1 MREIAEKAARERE
14 VRVSKLEKQLAARTK
29 ELDKV
34 RSSMVPPGDLFRT
47 DEFKE
52 WDEKGV
58 PTVLASGEAV
68 SGGQMKK
75 RKKAIDKQAKA
86 YGDLMERSGGDP
98 QGLVDAAQR
107 EVDEIKAKLDALSL
121 DN

>member
-1 MREIAEKAARERE
+1 
-14 VRVSKLEKQLAARTK
+14 
-29 ELDKV
+29 
-34 RSSMVPPGDLFRT
+34 MVPPGDMFRT

-68 SGGQMKK
+68 SGGQIKK

-86 YGDLMERSGGDP
+86 HGDLMERSGGDP
-98 QGLVDAAQR
+98 QALADAAQR
-107 EVDEIKAKLDALSL
+107 EVDEIKAKLDALSV